1 MFRASNE
8 IKLNKHMNIQ
18 ELLRVSPEVKKNN
31 HLSSTEELLIKRNP
45 ALGSYNSSITIKMKM
60 KQKLVKPS

>member
-1 MFRASNE
+1 
-8 IKLNKHMNIQ
+8 MNIQ